1 MNIQIRLIQV
11 SDSEFKIFIK
21 QNNFLSGILNVEKR
35 IFYCVPRTSK
45 NQFHLFGGGLGL
57 NVEILHLETFDK
69 IMLRYNSEILTTYR
83 LKWIE
88 KGIVCPYGDHRVD
101 SQIILPLSEINL
113 DWEPEKIPDLT
124 LFNEVI

>member
-1 MNIQIRLIQV
+1 MAKQIRIV
-11 SDSEFKIFIK
+11 PISDSESKIFIR
-21 QNNFLSGILNVEKR
+21 QHNFISGILNLEKR

-45 NQFHLFGGGLGL
+45 NLFHLFGGGLGL
-57 NVEILHLETFDK
+57 NVEILHLDSFDK
-69 IMLRYNSEILTTYR
+69 IMLRYNSEMLTTYR

-88 KGIVCPYGDHRVD
+88 KGIVSPYGDHRVD

-113 DWEPEKIPDLT
+113 NWEKKKIPELT

>member
-1 MNIQIRLIQV
+1 MVNQIRIAPIRDL
-11 SDSEFKIFIK
+11 EFKIFIR
-21 QNNFLSGILNVEKR
+21 QHNFLSGIINVEKR

-45 NQFHLFGGGLGL
+45 NLFHLFGGGLGL

-69 IMLRYNSEILTTYR
+69 IVLRYNSEMLTTYR

-88 KGIVCPYGDHRVD
+88 KGIVSPFGNHKVD

-113 DWEPEKIPDLT
+113 DWEEEKKPDLT